1 MTVDIGKTFDSLNH
15 TFLISAKEKLGFG
28 KTFIDWIKIFLN
40 ELESCVINGGITT
53 QYFKLEKG
61 AQQGDPVSAYL
72 FILCLETLFTLIKNK
87 KNIKGIKMFENILLY
102 PAYADDSAFF
112 LKDKNSTKKLENT
125 TNYFSSITGLK
136 PNLSKCEVAGTGAL
150 NGVKVAICGIQ
161 CTDLTKV
168 AIKILGVFFSH
179 DKNLQLGNNN
189 FKH

>member
-87 KNIKGIKMFENILLY
+87 KNI
-102 PAYADDSAFF
+102 
-112 LKDKNSTKKLENT
+112 
-125 TNYFSSITGLK
+125 
-136 PNLSKCEVAGTGAL
+136 
-150 NGVKVAICGIQ
+150 
-161 CTDLTKV
+161 
-168 AIKILGVFFSH
+168 
-179 DKNLQLGNNN
+179 
-189 FKH
+189 

>member
-1 MTVDIGKTFDSLNH
+1 
-15 TFLISAKEKLGFG
+15 
-28 KTFIDWIKIFLN
+28 
-40 ELESCVINGGITT
+40 
-53 QYFKLEKG
+53 
-61 AQQGDPVSAYL
+61 
-72 FILCLETLFTLIKNK
+72 
-87 KNIKGIKMFENILLY
+87 MFENILLY

-112 LKDKNSTKKLENT
+112 LKDKNSTKELENT